1 MSAKMPDGTT
11 KKMGEQ
17 KFRIKQVPKP
27 VAQLGTLVSGNYNK
41 GEIGSQNTLYAYLDG
56 FVFDGVKFTV
66 TKYEVIFMPKRG
78 YMEVAPVSGNG
89 TAAIKGFAAR
99 AKTGDMLVI
108 QGIRANGPGVVD
120 KPLNPITYTFK

>member
-1 MSAKMPDGTT
+1 
-11 KKMGEQ
+11 
-17 KFRIKQVPKP
+17 
-27 VAQLGTLVSGNYNK
+27 
-41 GEIGSQNTLYAYLDG
+41 
-56 FVFDGVKFTV
+56 
-66 TKYEVIFMPKRG
+66 MPKRG